1 MADAPPAPSGQR
13 SVTLDIGMIGS
24 GLGDGIDI
32 EEAYR
37 LVATA
42 MENDA
47 ELMAAV
53 GAARERAVE
62 TVRGNLVAKS
72 ARGGLEEYRRVLDA
86 AFEDAIDELTASMGM
101 TASALLGRPSRNDA
115 ALASAS
121 SPSSTTATP
130 GAREAATAIAT
141 GPNATQRNLCSTRR
155 EPAAFSWDRQKRAC
169 AGPLSGSVNST
180 GPNTSPDTTIL
191 LTVSKPRLLPSQA
204 IRLGG

>member
-1 MADAPPAPSGQR
+1 MRKNENVRLRICAYAYMRMYADVWDEKGTGRLDPCLNQRASTLRKVDTLISLCPP
-13 SVTLDIGMIGS
+13 
-24 GLGDGIDI
+24 
-32 EEAYR
+32 
-37 LVATA
+37 
-42 MENDA
+42 
-47 ELMAAV
+47 
-53 GAARERAVE
+53 
-62 TVRGNLVAKS
+62 
-72 ARGGLEEYRRVLDA
+72 
-86 AFEDAIDELTASMGM
+86 
-101 TASALLGRPSRNDA
+101 ASALLGRPSRNDA

-141 GPNATQRNLCSTRR
+141 GPNATQWNLCSTRR
-155 EPAAFSWDRQKRAC
+155 DPAGFSWDRQKRAC